1 MNALPRYWIL
11 DPRPEEKARE
21 HPLLGAVNLPFES
34 RIEVSELPAPGQPI
48 GLPIGYVSLG
58 EIPEI
63 LLSRNPI
70 VWVEPRFGECP
81 RGRLW
86 SVNPWFAAVLPS
98 LPQGSRIIDLGAGHG
113 REAIYTTAQGFTVE
127 AVDHLPELKE
137 RGQTMAN
144 RYLDDDC
151 LARIQFTCGD
161 LRTRAAHLEPE
172 DVVVSIRVGGEA
184 IADAVEAALEAQRF
198 PKLWLGVFF
207 TQEHRE
213 RLGKSYSDHDTWEG
227 FANRLKNRPGLSLSS
242 QLVRNHRES
251 VVCCQIRMRQS

>member
-1 MNALPRYWIL
+1 M
-11 DPRPEEKARE
+11 
-21 HPLLGAVNLPFES
+21 GAVNLPFES

-48 GLPIGYVSLG
+48 GLPFGLVRAD
-58 EIPEI
+58 EVPEI
-63 LLSRNPI
+63 LLTRNPT
-70 VWVEPRFGECP
+70 VWVEPRFGACP

-86 SVNPWFAAVLPS
+86 SVNPWFATVLPS

-113 REAIYTTAQGFTVE
+113 REAIYAAAHGFRVE
-127 AVDHLPELKE
+127 AMDHLPELKE

-151 LARIQFTCGD
+151 QARIEFSCGD
-161 LRTRAAHLEPE
+161 LRTRAAQLAAE
-172 DVVVSIRVGGEA
+172 DTVVSIRVSGEA
-184 IADAVEAALEAQRF
+184 IADAVEAALEAQSF

-213 RLGKSYSDHDTWEG
+213 RFSKSYGDLDTWEG
-227 FANRLKNRPGLSLSS
+227 FAKRMKNRPELCLTS

-251 VVCCQIRMRQS
+251 IVCCQIRMRRS